1 MKGWL
6 IFKHSFS
13 MVLRNWQEAVK
24 IGLLP
29 VLMIVG
35 LAMLVLRGAA
45 FELMQG
51 TNPEDMEH
59 VFTQPG
65 LIGGF
70 TAVWLFAMFA
80 ILTVIVSWHRFVLL
94 EEYPES
100 WVPKFRTGVVLGYFG
115 RMLLIGILALVMMIP
130 LGLVAGMMMAI
141 PGLGWIALIA
151 AYLCVAIVIY
161 RVIAIL
167 PAAAIGEPITLGR
180 AFEATKGANIDI
192 FVLMLV
198 SFGVN
203 IVFQLAVGAVA
214 AVSPILSGV
223 LSIPVSLALAL
234 VNVSV
239 LTTFY
244 GHYIQGRPID

>member
-45 FELMQG
+45 FELIQG

-59 VFTQPG
+59 VFMQPG

-70 TAVWLFAMFA
+70 IAVWLFALFA
-80 ILTVIVSWHRFVLL
+80 LLSVVVNWHRFVLL
-94 EEYPES
+94 EEYPEN
-100 WVPKFRTGVVLGYFG
+100 WIPKIRANVVLGYLG
-115 RMLLIGILALVMMIP
+115 RIILIAILSLVLMIP

-151 AYLCVAIVIY
+151 AYLCVAIVMY

-167 PAAAIGEPITLGR
+167 PAAAIGEPITLGQ
-180 AFEATKGANIDI
+180 AFESTRGSNMDI

-214 AVSPILSGV
+214 VVSPILSGL